1 MKSNIDERT
10 GKPKIVL
17 DLCGGTGSWSRPYRD
32 AGYDVRLITL
42 PDGDVR
48 TYMPPENVYGI
59 LAAPPCT
66 EFSLA
71 KGGLPRDFDTGMETV
86 AACLQIIWQCRKQDK
101 LAFWALENPRG
112 LLRQF
117 LGRPHFTFEHELI
130 PAQYED
136 TVREWQK
143 GRKCKPKCLER
154 AVKYKA
160 DFVYIDTETGAIV
173 VEDTKGMRTKEY
185 IIKRKLMLFRHGIRV
200 KEV

>member
-1 MKSNIDERT
+1 MYRNYGNLRKYGNSKICVDNIMFDSKREAMRYCELKT
-10 GKPKIVL
+10 LEAAGQIK
-17 DLCGGTGSWSRPYRD
+17 DLQ
-32 AGYDVRLITL
+32 
-42 PDGDVR
+42 
-48 TYMPPENVYGI
+48 
-59 LAAPPCT
+59 
-66 EFSLA
+66 
-71 KGGLPRDFDTGMETV
+71 
-86 AACLQIIWQCRKQDK
+86 LQK
-101 LAFWALENPRG
+101 EY
-112 LLRQF
+112 
-117 LGRPHFTFEHELI
+117 ELI